1 MVDPKI
7 AYTSTFLNLTRLA
20 VSLAYMNVVV
30 CPILFIV
37 ERKRKISKNNT
48 LLSICSKLKSFDV
61 HLRRILF

>member
-30 CPILFIV
+30 CPILYV
-37 ERKRKISKNNT
+37 AERKRKFSKIRLKWTNGKSN
-48 LLSICSKLKSFDV
+48 LKQKLT
-61 HLRRILF
+61 

>member
-30 CPILFIV
+30 CPILYV
-37 ERKRKISKNNT
+37 AERKRKFSK
-48 LLSICSKLKSFDV
+48 IRLKWTNGKSN
-61 HLRRILF
+61 L